1 MKTKTFPRFSPVK
14 SACAAS
20 LAAMLLVAG
29 QNGAKAQTTG
39 FNQTGAG
46 PYDYDTASNWVNST
60 INGVWDASLT
70 LTATQAVTFDSDLTL
85 LTGLSFGYTGN
96 FDLNLR
102 GDGTNRTITLG
113 GDVAVNTVSNRAVT
127 FGSATS
133 GQYLDVNLGGNR
145 TFTVS
150 AAKTLGFYN
159 NVTGGNISLTGPGT
173 LRFYRTGNA
182 ASSSIL
188 VGGGGNLYFD
198 STTSGMTGATRASSV
213 TLSKGILTVGGNST
227 ANSVDAI
234 TNALTIDGA
243 TGFSSFV
250 YVNPNAARN
259 ARLTAGSLV
268 RANHGIAVFS
278 GTNLGANTIASA
290 TANSGNISFA
300 SAPTG
305 LIGGGGAAGTTTISI
320 LPWAI
325 GGTTSS
331 DTGSTFVTYTA
342 DNGIRTLNTAT
353 EFASSLTDGATT
365 ADNVRLTASAALTQT
380 TTINSLIIAPT
391 AATTISGGTLK
402 ITSGA
407 VLLNP
412 GNTNVNTVISSNL
425 DFGSAEGIIGASYNR
440 SVQLSG
446 NISGTGGLTLYSVSQ
461 NSPNTSTVSFQVSG
475 TGNTYTGDTNILGVV
490 LLGSN
495 NFLPYGTRTGNVN
508 VSGFLRLPT
517 FGGTTTINGLNGTGT
532 VSYQNSAASGF
543 SFGDN
548 NANGTFTGII
558 QNTSGTLNV
567 SKIGTGTQ
575 ILSGANTYSGTTTVS
590 AGTLI
595 INGSISSANAVTVA
609 AGAHLGGS
617 GSINGAVNV
626 SGTLAPGNS
635 PGNLTVN
642 NNVTILDGG
651 TVSMEIAGATVG
663 TQYDRVTMTGA
674 SSVFSLNGTN
684 NLALTLSYVPAAD
697 ALFFLLDNQGGSA
710 ISGIFEQ
717 LNGVTTDLSQGALFL
732 VGGQQFR
739 ISYTGDVTTSSF
751 TGGNDL
757 VLQAVVPEPA
767 TWLLLTASL
776 ASVIV
781 FRRTRKTC

>member
-1 MKTKTFPRFSPVK
+1 MKTMMSPRFSLSK
-14 SACAAS
+14 SAFAAGLS
-20 LAAMLLVAG
+20 AVLLAAAPT
-29 QNGAKAQTTG
+29 GAHAQTTG

-46 PYDYDTASNWVNST
+46 PFDYDTASNWVNST
-60 INGVWDASLT
+60 INGVWDSTLA
-70 LTATQAVTFDSDLTL
+70 LTAAQAVTFDSNLVL
-85 LTGLSFGYTGN
+85 SSGLSFGYAGN
-96 FDLNLR
+96 FDLTLR

-113 GDVAVNTVSNRAVT
+113 GDISVSPVSNRSVI

-150 AAKTLGFYN
+150 GAKTLGFYN
-159 NVTGGNISLTGPGT
+159 NITGGNISLSGGGT
-173 LRFYRTGNA
+173 LRFYRAGNA
-182 ASSSIL
+182 ASSAIS
-188 VGGGGNLYFD
+188 VAGGSNLYFD
-198 STTSGMTGATRASSV
+198 STTAGVTGATRASSV
-213 TLSKGILTVGGNST
+213 TLGKGVLTVGGNST
-227 ANSVDAI
+227 ANSIDAI
-234 TNALTIDGA
+234 SNALTIDGA
-243 TGFSSFV
+243 SGFSSLV
-250 YVNPNAARN
+250 YVNPNASKN
-259 ARLTAGSLV
+259 AQLTAGSLV
-268 RANHGIAVFS
+268 RTNHGIAVFS

-300 SAPTG
+300 TAPTG
-305 LIGGGGAAGTTTISI
+305 LVGGGGAAGTTTISI

-325 GGTTSS
+325 GGTSAS

-353 EFASSLTDGATT
+353 EFASSVTDGATT
-365 ADNVRLTASAALTQT
+365 SDNVRLTASAALTQT

-407 VLLNP
+407 ILLNP
-412 GNTNVNTVISSNL
+412 GNTNVTTAISSNL
-425 DFGSAEGIIGASYNR
+425 DFGSAEGVIGASYNR
-440 SVQLSG
+440 AVQLNG
-446 NISGTGGLTLYSVSQ
+446 NISGTGGLTLYNISQ
-461 NSPNTSTVSFQVSG
+461 NSPNTSTVSFQLNS

-543 SFGDN
+543 ALGDN
-548 NANGTFTGII
+548 NANGTFSGVI
-558 QNTSGTLNV
+558 QNTSGTLNF

-575 ILSGANTYSGTTTVS
+575 ILSGANTYNGTTTVS

-595 INGSISSANAVTVA
+595 INGSIGSTNAVTVA

-617 GSINGAVNV
+617 GTINGAVNV

-651 TVSMEIAGATVG
+651 AVSMEIAGATVG

-684 NLALTLSYVPAAD
+684 NLALTLSYTPAVN
-697 ALFFLLDNQGGSA
+697 ALFFLLDNQGSSA
-710 ISGIFEQ
+710 ITGIFEQ
-717 LNGVTTDLSQGALFL
+717 LNGVTTDLSQGALFM

-757 VLQAVVPEPA
+757 VVQAVPEPS
-767 TWLLLTASL
+767 TWVLLTASL

-781 FRRTRKTC
+781 FRRNRKSC

>member
-1 MKTKTFPRFSPVK
+1 
-14 SACAAS
+14 
-20 LAAMLLVAG
+20 MLLVAG
-29 QNGAKAQTTG
+29 QNSAKAQTTG
-39 FNQTGAG
+39 FNQAGAG

-60 INGVWDASLT
+60 INGVWDSSLT

-85 LTGLSFGYTGN
+85 LTGLTLGYTGN
-96 FDLNLR
+96 FDLNFR

-113 GDVAVNTVSNRAVT
+113 GDIAVSPVSNRAVT

-133 GQYLDVNLGGNR
+133 GQFLDVNLGGNR

-150 AAKTLGFYN
+150 GAKTLGFYN
-159 NVTGGNISLTGPGT
+159 NITGGNISLTGGGT
-173 LRFYRTGNA
+173 LRFYRSASA
-182 ASSSIL
+182 ASSGVS
-188 VGGGGNLYFD
+188 VAGGSNLYFD
-198 STTSGMTGATRASSV
+198 STTSGLTGATRASSV
-213 TLSKGILTVGGNST
+213 TLSRGILTVGGNAG
-227 ANSVDAI
+227 ANNVEAI
-234 TNALTIDGA
+234 TNALTIDGVNGYSGA
-243 TGFSSFV
+243 V
-250 YVNPNAARN
+250 YVNPNASKN

-268 RANHGIAVFS
+268 RANHGVALFS

-300 SAPTG
+300 TAPTG
-305 LIGGGGAAGTTTISI
+305 LVGGGGAAGTTTISI

-353 EFASSLTDGATT
+353 EFASTLTDGATSS
-365 ADNVRLTASAALTQT
+365 DNVRLTASTALTQT
-380 TTINSLIIAPT
+380 TTINSLIVAPT

-412 GNTNVNTVISSNL
+412 ANTSVTTVISSNL
-425 DFGSAEGIIGASYNR
+425 DFGSAEGIIGASFNR
-440 SVQLSG
+440 TVQLSG
-446 NISGTGGLTLYSVSQ
+446 SISGTGGLTFYNVSQ
-461 NSPNTSTVSFQVSG
+461 SSPNTSTVSFQLNSA
-475 TGNTYTGDTNILGVV
+475 GNTYTGDTTILGVV
-490 LLGSN
+490 IMGSN
-495 NFLPYGTRTGNVN
+495 NFFPYGTRTGNVN
-508 VSGFLRLPT
+508 VNGFLRLST
-517 FGGTTTINGLNGTGT
+517 AGGTTTINGLNGNGT
-532 VSYQNSAASGF
+532 VSYQNSAAAGF
-543 SFGDN
+543 SLGDN
-548 NANGTFTGII
+548 NADGTFTGII

-575 ILSGANTYSGTTTVS
+575 ILSGANTYNGTTTVS

-595 INGSISSANAVTVA
+595 INGSIGSTNTVTVA
-609 AGAHLGGS
+609 AGARIGGS
-617 GSINGAVNV
+617 GTINGAVNV
-626 SGTLAPGNS
+626 GGTLAPGNS

-651 TVSMEIAGATVG
+651 AVSMEIAGATMG

-684 NLALTLSYVPAAD
+684 NLVLTLSYTSAAD

-710 ISGIFEQ
+710 IAGIFEQ
-717 LNGVTTDLSQGALFL
+717 LNGVTTDLSQGALFM

-781 FRRTRKTC
+781 FRRARKTC